1 MEDGGK
7 SQLGGDVTAQ
17 MKAGGRLMDRIDPE

>member
-7 SQLGGDVTAQ
+7 SQLGGDATAQ
-17 MKAGGRLMDRIDPE
+17 MKAGGKLMDRVDLE